1 MWKNRQPHS
10 RWRGGQKDSWQRELP
25 GGGRGQPCLG
35 KRVPGV
41 RGGEEDGED
50 VAGWKGR
57 EVEVTLWNPVWMP
70 QATESGLCLFRSEEP
85 WKVFELGQECVC
97 VCICVAGGGGE
108 GEKEGEGEEVC
119 ALKRMWVGSLGHAKT
134 RMEAGRPVRRV
145 LPLRSSETVRFCR
158 RAAGMGREEADSRFL
173 MKAQWPGFT
182 KSRAEG

>member
-1 MWKNRQPHS
+1 MEEQAASLEVEGRAEGFLAEGTARRWK
-10 RWRGGQKDSWQRELP
+10 
-25 GGGRGQPCLG
+25 GQPCLG

-97 VCICVAGGGGE
+97 VCSCVYICVAGGGGE
-108 GEKEGEGEEVC
+108 GEKEEGGRGGLC
-119 ALKRMWVGSLGHAKT
+119 FKKDVGWQFGPCKDTNGS
-134 RMEAGRPVRRV
+134 REAGSQGVAIAQ
-145 LPLRSSETVRFCR
+145 LRDSSI
-158 RAAGMGREEADSRFL
+158 L
-173 MKAQWPGFT
+173 Q
-182 KSRAEG
+182 EGSGHG